1 MKSFYSFPRAA
12 AVAVALAGATGL
24 VSSCKD
30 YLEVNPLA
38 LNTTEYTFSSVSGAT
53 AAVIGAYDPL
63 SGDNGYGTRI
73 SLYYPLDSDE
83 LIGSAGAADGARR
96 SIARY
101 SALPNNSEI
110 TNPWNQLYQGVER
123 ANICIQ
129 QIPQMALY
137 TSGSAADIAALKR
150 LHGEALT
157 LRAQYLFELARNWG
171 NVPVQFTPSVSGQ
184 DFNLPNADRNATLT
198 RLVADLLVAED
209 LMPWRSQ
216 AGTPNERLT
225 KGAAKALRAR
235 IALYRGGYSLNGNV
249 MQRPADYLDY
259 YRIARQE
266 CAELMTTAA
275 RQEHSLNASYLEV
288 FKSINELRSESANEL
303 MFQVGMATATGASG
317 SKLGYYNGPRLQNQS
332 GTYGSTQGAVTIAP
346 PYFYAF
352 DSTDV
357 RRDVT
362 ITAYGI
368 AATSNF
374 QSGVALTSAT
384 DGKFRR
390 DWHNPPITGAVN
402 YLDYNWPIIRYAD
415 VLLMYAEAENEVNG
429 PTQTAQDAL
438 LEVRTRGFGGSR
450 TLAQST
456 LTAAGYS
463 LGSKAGLFNA
473 LVNERYLEFGG
484 EGIRKYDLLR
494 WNLFDTKIAEVKA
507 NIEKMALGQAPYQNV
522 PLYQYFR
529 TPTASSLAVNPVQW
543 SRSFYKSSPTVTVIT
558 NGVPVTS
565 PAPAPTGFTRVSWRQ
580 GIDVQYVAN
589 TKPSGTSYRL
599 PGTTTATV
607 TSAGSG
613 LAAEYVPA
621 RGKELLP
628 IPQSTISADPALVQN
643 YGY

>member
-1 MKSFYSFPRAA
+1 MKSFHSFHQAA
-12 AVAVALAGATGL
+12 LVAVVLAGATGL

-30 YLEVNPLA
+30 YLEVDPLA
-38 LNTTEYTFSSVSGAT
+38 LNTTAYTFSSVSGAT
-53 AAVIGAYDPL
+53 AAIIGVYDPL
-63 SGDNGYGTRI
+63 SGDNAYGTRV

-96 SIARY
+96 SISRY
-101 SALPNNSEI
+101 AALPNNSEI

-123 ANICIQ
+123 ANICIE

-137 TSGSAADIAALKR
+137 TSGSAADIAALRR

-157 LRAQYLFELARNWG
+157 LRAQYLLELVRNWG

-184 DFNLPNADRNATLT
+184 DFNLPNSDRNATLT

-209 LMPWRSQ
+209 LVPWRSQ
-216 AGTPNERLT
+216 AGTPNERIT
-225 KGAAKALRAR
+225 KGAVKALRAR
-235 IALYRGGYSLNGNV
+235 IALYRGGYSLNGSQ
-249 MQRPADYLDY
+249 MQRPTDYLDY

-266 CAELMTTAA
+266 CAELMTAAA
-275 RQEHSLNASYLEV
+275 RQEHNLNTSYLEV
-288 FKSINELRSESANEL
+288 FKSINELRSESANEI
-303 MFQVGMATATGASG
+303 MFQVGMATATGISG

-332 GTYGSTQGAVTIAP
+332 GTFGLTQGAVTIAP
-346 PYFYAF
+346 TYFYAF

-362 ITAYGI
+362 IAAYGI
-368 AATSNF
+368 AVTSNF
-374 QSGVALTSAT
+374 QSGVALTAAT

-390 DWHNPPITGAVN
+390 DWHNPPVTGTVN

-415 VLLMYAEAENEVNG
+415 VLLMYTEAENEVNG
-429 PTQTAQDAL
+429 PTQSAQDAF
-438 LEVRTRGFGGSR
+438 LEVRTRGFGGNR
-450 TLAQST
+450 ALAQST

-507 NIEKMALGQAPYQNV
+507 NIEKLAQGLPPYQNV
-522 PLYQYFR
+522 PLYQFFR
-529 TPTASSLAVNPVQW
+529 TPTASSLAVVPVQW
-543 SRSFYKSSPTVTVIT
+543 TRSFFKPTPTALLPT
-558 NGVPVTS
+558 N
-565 PAPAPTGFTRVSWRQ
+565 PATPLPAGISRVNWRQ
-580 GIDVQYVAN
+580 GVDAQYVAN

-599 PGTTTATV
+599 PGATTAPV
-607 TSAGSG
+607 TSIGAG
-613 LAAEYVPA
+613 LAAEYLPG

>member
-1 MKSFYSFPRAA
+1 MKSFYSFHRTLL
-12 AVAVALAGATGL
+12 VVGALAGGTGL

-30 YLEVNPLA
+30 YLEVDPLA

-63 SGDNGYGTRI
+63 SGDNGYGTRV
-73 SLYYPLDSDE
+73 SLYYPYDSDE

-123 ANICIQ
+123 SNICIQ

-137 TSGSAADIAALKR
+137 TSGSATDIAALKR

-157 LRAQYLFELARNWG
+157 LRAQYLFELVRNWG

-184 DFNLPNADRNATLT
+184 DFNLPNSDRNTTLT
-198 RLVADLLVAED
+198 RLIADLLTAED
-209 LMPWRSQ
+209 LVPWRSQ
-216 AGTPNERLT
+216 AGTANERIT
-225 KGAAKALRAR
+225 KGAVKALRAR
-235 IALYRGGYSLNGNV
+235 IALFRGGYSLNGNA
-249 MQRPADYLDY
+249 MQRPSDYLDY

-266 CAELMTTAA
+266 CADLMTSTA
-275 RQEHSLNASYLEV
+275 RQEHSLNVNYLEV
-288 FKSINELRSESANEL
+288 FKSINELRTEAANEI

-352 DSTDV
+352 DSTDT

-374 QSGVALTSAT
+374 QSGVALNVAT

-390 DWHNPPITGAVN
+390 DWHNPPVTGTVN
-402 YLDYNWPIIRYAD
+402 YLDYNWPIIRFAD
-415 VLLMYAEAENEVNG
+415 VLLMFAEAENELNG
-429 PTQTAQDAL
+429 PTQAAQDAFM
-438 LEVRTRGFGGSR
+438 EVRTRGFGGNR
-450 TLAQST
+450 ALALST
-456 LTAAGYS
+456 LTKAGFS
-463 LGSKAGLFNA
+463 LGSKSAMFNA
-473 LVNERYLEFGG
+473 LVNERYVEFGG

-494 WNLFDTKIAEVKA
+494 WNLFETKINEVKA
-507 NIEKMALGQAPYQNV
+507 NIEKMAQGLPPYQNV
-522 PLYQYFR
+522 PLYQYYR

-543 SRSFYKSSPTVTVIT
+543 TRSFYRPSPTS
-558 NGVPVTS
+558 NA
-565 PAPAPTGFTRVSWRQ
+565 APAGTTRVNWRQ
-580 GIDVQYVAN
+580 SIDAQYVAN

-599 PGTTTATV
+599 PGSTAAAV
-607 TSAGSG
+607 PSAGSG
-613 LAAEYVPA
+613 LAAEYVPGK
-621 RGKELLP
+621 GKELLP
-628 IPQSTISADPALVQN
+628 IPQSTISADPALAQN
-643 YGY
+643 FGY